1 VDAAKLDNSHC
12 FMVIDATSRLF
23 LTHFYFLIFVSE
35 SDAVATAVTLLA
47 DLPFQQMLRL
57 P

>member
-1 VDAAKLDNSHC
+1 
-12 FMVIDATSRLF
+12 MVIDATSRLF
-23 LTHFYFLIFVSE
+23 SHPFLFFDIFAE

-47 DLPFQQMLRL
+47 DLPFQQMLQL